1 MKKLDSKGLFNIFSQ
16 QDEAIYHEHGIP
28 NAFNNDF
35 ILFGTVI
42 KGVENYF
49 IIHTIYSYKFG
60 HEYDNVS
67 DSIKMK
73 YFNGLTNYLERI
85 DIAQSDTL
93 KDILDEF
100 EPDVV
105 RSALQQLLDFYEEK
119 EMYEK
124 CTIIFKFF
132 DFFFVK

>member
-28 NAFNNDF
+28 NALNDDF
-35 ILFGTVI
+35 ILFGTVV

-60 HEYDNVS
+60 QEYDSVS

-73 YFNGLTNYLERI
+73 YFNGLISYLERI
-85 DIAQSDTL
+85 DISQSDTL
-93 KDILDEF
+93 INILDEF

-105 RSALQQLLDFYEEK
+105 RNVLQQLLDFYESK

-124 CTIIFKFF
+124 CVIIFKFI
-132 DFFFVK
+132 DFFFAK